1 MEKLRVERLDHLGV
15 ISGVIKDLGLI
26 ERIDARIVPDADE
39 AITTGEAVAGMILN
53 GLGFSQRPLSLTPQ
67 FFVNKPLE
75 RLFRPGVCADH
86 FNRFKLGRSLDKVFT
101 YGCDILFSELSLAA
115 CQQEGVD
122 RRFRHVDTTTFSL
135 HGDYVP
141 ESDEQAILITPGHSK
156 DHRPDLKQAV
166 LELMTAQDGGIPL
179 VSQSWD
185 GNASDNVIFQ
195 ERAHALIDE
204 FKTSPTPTFMVADS
218 KLYTEKNAP
227 FLAQLP
233 FLTRIPESLQVAQQ
247 IIRQAWDWNHWQP
260 LDDNYRFQRIDLGH
274 YGIEQRWLVFTSQ
287 TGWQQAEE
295 AVAKAQEK
303 EREAIQKQLY
313 HLHAQRFS
321 SEQEAHAS
329 LDHLARKWKYHQV
342 DQTTATSH
350 IHYARKGRPTPDTPI
365 KSIDWQ
371 LQVSVEVDPEKRRAQ
386 QQRKASFV
394 LGTSIDSE
402 EVGDEEILPGY
413 KGQGT
418 AERGFRFLKDPL
430 FFTSSLFVKK
440 PCRIQGLLMVM
451 TLALLVY
458 SLAQRRVRQELAQQE
473 ETLPNQIG
481 QPTATPTLRWI
492 FQLLEGIHVVT
503 VVIQRQVRVIIDG
516 LTDLRKKILRLFGQK
531 VCQIYQIPSTGACSM

>member
-1 MEKLRVERLDHLGV
+1 MGDLKVERLDHLGI

-26 ERIDARIVPDADE
+26 ERIDERIQPDADE

-53 GLGFSQRPLSLTPQ
+53 GLGFTQRPLSLTPQ

-75 RLFRPGVCADH
+75 QLFRPGVHADH

-101 YGCDILFSELSLAA
+101 YGCDALFSELSLAA

-141 ESDEQAILITPGHSK
+141 ETDEPAILITHGYSK

-185 GNASDNVIFQ
+185 GNASDTVIFQ
-195 ERAHALIDE
+195 ARAQALIDE
-204 FKTSPTPTFMVADS
+204 FKATPTPTFMVADS
-218 KLYTEKNAP
+218 KLYSEKNAP
-227 FLAQLP
+227 FLAPLP
-233 FLTRIPESLQVAQQ
+233 FLTRIPETLQVAQQ
-247 IIRQAWDWNHWQP
+247 VIAQAWAWNHWQRQ
-260 LDDNYRFQRIDLGH
+260 DENYRFQRIDLCH
-274 YGIEQRWLVFTSQ
+274 YGIEQRWLVLTSQ

-295 AVAKAQEK
+295 AVTKAQEK
-303 EREAIQKQLY
+303 EHKAIQKQLY
-313 HLHAQRFS
+313 HFQAQRFT
-321 SEQEAHAS
+321 SEEEADTRLAQ
-329 LDHLARKWKYHQV
+329 LARKWKYHQV
-342 DQTTATSH
+342 DQTTCSAHT
-350 IHYARKGRPTPDTPI
+350 HYAHKGRPAPDTPI

-371 LQVSVEVDPEKRRAQ
+371 LQVTVGADPEKRQAQ
-386 QQRKASFV
+386 QQRKARFV
-394 LGTSIDSE
+394 LGTSIDSKQLS
-402 EVGDEEILPGY
+402 DEDLLPGY

-418 AERGFRFLKDPL
+418 AERGFRFLKEPL
-430 FFTSSLFVKK
+430 FFTAALFVKK
-440 PCRIQGLLMVM
+440 PSRIQGLLMVM

-458 SLAQRRVRQELAQQE
+458 SIAQRRMRQRLKQQG

-481 QPTATPTLRWI
+481 HPTATPTLRWI
-492 FQLLEGIHVVT
+492 FQMLEGINVVS
-503 VVIQRQVRVIIDG
+503 VGIQRQRQVIMEG
-516 LTDLRKKILRLFGQK
+516 LTDVRKKILQLFGQQ
-531 VCQIYQIPSTGACSM
+531 VCQIYQISST